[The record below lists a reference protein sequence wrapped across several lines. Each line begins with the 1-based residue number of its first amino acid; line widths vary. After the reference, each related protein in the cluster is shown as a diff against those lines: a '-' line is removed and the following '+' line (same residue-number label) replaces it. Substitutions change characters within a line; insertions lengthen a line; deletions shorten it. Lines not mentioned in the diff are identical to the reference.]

1 MLYLLLADLT
11 VVVHLAFVV
20 FVVVGGLL
28 VLRWRWVAWIHV
40 PAAVWGALIEF
51 QGWVCPLTPLEV
63 KLRDMGG
70 EAGYEGGFVE
80 NYLLPVLYPGDL
92 TRRHQVILG
101 ILVVLLNL
109 AVYGV
114 VAWRARRTP
123 GRRET
128 QVRMEERG
136 SSGSSQA

>member
-28 VLRWRWVAWIHV
+28 ALRWRWVAWLHV
-40 PAAVWGALIEF
+40 PAAVWGALIEL

-70 EAGYEGGFVE
+70 EAGYGGGFVE
-80 NYLLPVLYPGDL
+80 HYLLPLLYPGDL

-101 ILVVLLNL
+101 VFVVVLNL
-109 AVYGV
+109 VVYGV
-114 VAWRARRTP
+114 VVWRARRTP

-128 QVRMEERG
+128 QVRMEESG